1 MGTFPSE
8 APLQYR
14 NKTSEIS
21 KIYRC
26 NIKKYVKKLIKL
38 FNSWIENSHR
48 NMNTMFHATFTV
60 KHAEIIVATSKINY

>member
-21 KIYRC
+21 KIYWC

-38 FNSWIENSHR
+38 FDSWIENSHR
-48 NMNTMFHATFTV
+48 NILLDRKFPPQHEHYVSCNMH
-60 KHAEIIVATSKINY
+60 K